1 MKKKTI
7 KFLLKLAV
15 SAVFLFYII
24 FKVKWVEVLFY
35 ASEIKLWQ
43 IILYMSVYLLGI
55 LISSYKWKVLCD
67 YKNIKHKLFDYFRF
81 YLGGAFIN
89 NFMPSFIGGDTF
101 RAYQIGKQNEKYIEA
116 GSTVLMDR
124 ITGFVGAAVLSII
137 FGILN
142 FKNVIHSK
150 MLIIINVL
158 IIFSLFS
165 DLLII
170 RFARSS
176 YFQKIKKYIPE
187 KILELA
193 KEVRNYNN
201 DTKIL
206 YKAVFWSAIFN
217 FVGVAMANYVL
228 FLSLGIKVGLLNY
241 LSAVFLISIISALP
255 ISINNIGIKEWA
267 YITFFGAFGVSSSA
281 VVTVAI
287 LSRFLQMVISF
298 AALPVYLKSK
308 KD

>member
-7 KFLLKLAV
+7 KFLLKLSV

-24 FKVKWVEVLFY
+24 FKVKWSEVLFY
-35 ASEIKLWQ
+35 VTEIKFWQ
-43 IILYMSVYLLGI
+43 IILYIAVYLSGI
-55 LISSYKWKVLCD
+55 LISSYKWKMLSEC
-67 YKNIKHKLFDYFRF
+67 KNIKHKLLDYFRF
-81 YLGGAFIN
+81 YLAGAFIN

-101 RAYQIGKQNEKYIEA
+101 RAYQIGRQNEKYIEA

-124 ITGFVGAAVLSII
+124 ITGFVGAAALSII
-137 FGILN
+137 FGVIN
-142 FKNVIHSK
+142 FRNIIHSK
-150 MLIIINVL
+150 ILIVINILVIL
-158 IIFSLFS
+158 SLFS

-170 RFARSS
+170 RFTRSS
-176 YFQKIKKYIPE
+176 YFQRIKKYVPE

-193 KEVRNYNN
+193 REVRNYNS
-201 DTKIL
+201 DSKIL
-206 YKAVFWSAIFN
+206 YKAVFWSVIFN
-217 FVGVAMANYVL
+217 FVGVAAANYVL

-267 YITFFGAFGVSSSA
+267 YITFFGALGVSSSA

-287 LSRFLQMVISF
+287 LSRFLQMIISF
-298 AALPVYLKSK
+298 FALPTYLKSK
-308 KD
+308 K

>member
-24 FKVKWVEVLFY
+24 FKVKWGEVLIY
-35 ASEIKLWQ
+35 VSEIKLWQ
-43 IILYMSVYLLGI
+43 IILYAAVYLLGI
-55 LISSYKWKVLCD
+55 LISSYKWKILCD
-67 YKNIKHKLFDYFRF
+67 YKKIKHKLFDYCRF
-81 YLGGAFIN
+81 YLAGAFIN

-101 RAYQIGKQNEKYIEA
+101 RAYQIGRQNEKYIEA

-124 ITGFVGAAVLSII
+124 ITGFVGAAALSII
-137 FGILN
+137 FGVIN
-142 FKNVIHSK
+142 FRNIIHSK
-150 MLIIINVL
+150 ILIVINILVIL
-158 IIFSLFS
+158 SLFS

-170 RFARSS
+170 RFTRTS

-193 KEVRNYNN
+193 REVRNYNS
-201 DTKIL
+201 DSKIL
-206 YKAVFWSAIFN
+206 YKAVFWSVIFN
-217 FVGVAMANYVL
+217 FVGVAVANYIL
-228 FLSLGIKVGLLNY
+228 FLSLGIKVGILNY

-287 LSRFLQMVISF
+287 LSRFLQMIISF
-298 AALPVYLKSK
+298 FALPTYLKSK
-308 KD
+308 K